1 MITLNITEL
10 LLAFISILLIFL
22 AYKYSQLL
30 AKNQDLEKSHLATI
44 EENQKRFEKEH
55 KLAMESLEKEYKDTI
70 SALEKEY
77 LADTK
82 TFEQELLD
90 IEDLAK
96 KKIEDTEKAYQ
107 SAIDAI
113 NKDVLLYEKYIVNI
127 STAIRLSD
135 EKLKEIDAGGMFKA
149 DDEIG
154 WFFDSVKNIQKILN
168 EFVVEVTEQNK

>member
-1 MITLNITEL
+1 MNKMITLNITEL
-10 LLAFISILLIFL
+10 LLGLVTILLLVL

-30 AKNQDLEKSHLATI
+30 VKNEETEKRHIASLEETRK
-44 EENQKRFEKEH
+44 N
-55 KLAMESLEKEYKDTI
+55 LEKEYKDSI
-70 SALEKEY
+70 AAIEKEY
-77 LADTK
+77 LSDTK
-82 TFEQELLD
+82 DFEQELLD

-96 KKIEDTEKAYQ
+96 KKIEQTEKAYQ
-107 SAIDAI
+107 SAIDDI

-135 EKLKEIDAGGMFKA
+135 EKLKEIDANGIFKA

-168 EFVVEVTEQNK
+168 EFVVEVTEKNK

>member
-1 MITLNITEL
+1 MNKMITLNITEL
-10 LLAFISILLIFL
+10 LLGLVTILLLVL

-30 AKNQDLEKSHLATI
+30 VKNEETEKRHIASLEETRK
-44 EENQKRFEKEH
+44 N
-55 KLAMESLEKEYKDTI
+55 LEKEYKDSI
-70 SALEKEY
+70 AAIEKEY
-77 LADTK
+77 LSDTK
-82 TFEQELLD
+82 DFEQELLD

-96 KKIEDTEKAYQ
+96 KKIEETEKAYQ
-107 SAIDAI
+107 SAIDDI

-135 EKLKEIDAGGMFKA
+135 EKLKEIDANGIFKA

-168 EFVVEVTEQNK
+168 EFVVEVTEKNK